1 MKHISASIIVLAA
14 ATIIFG
20 ASHFTSATQT
30 VVLFVGFGVCGVALW
45 SWFVGLKE
53 K

>member
-14 ATIIFG
+14 AIIMVG
-20 ASHFTSATQT
+20 ASHFTNDTQT
-30 VVLFVGFGVCGVALW
+30 VVLFVGFGVCAVGLW
-45 SWFVGLKE
+45 GWFVSLKE

>member
-14 ATIIFG
+14 AVIMVG
-20 ASHFTSATQT
+20 SSHFTSDTQT
-30 VVLFVGFGVCGVALW
+30 VVLFVGFGVCGVGLW
-45 SWFVGLKE
+45 GWFVGLKD

>member
-14 ATIIFG
+14 AVIMVAG
-20 ASHFTSATQT
+20 SHCDGDTQT
-30 VVLFVGFGVCGVALW
+30 FFLAVGCGVCAFGLW
-45 SWFVGLKE
+45 RWFVSLKE